1 MTRETQSAGAVVD
14 ADPVDVETETIGQF
28 AIARLDPRTALAE
41 FEAAADMHPKLVKA
55 SIRMTKPQDWIAMGG
70 KVYLQGTGVER
81 MATPWGLVFGEPKVV
96 REDYPDGEFAY
107 IVTGPVGSRRT
118 GVYYQAV
125 QGGRSSRDPF
135 FDAFAA
141 EKPDNFRQLPREE
154 QEDWKKKNRIP
165 PDPMEVRKAAFTNW
179 QTRGASMVT
188 GMRGLT
194 PEDLEREG
202 LTGVKKVEF
211 RSGARGGDA
220 TSGDLKAEATALWN
234 DILKRTGGAIADAKQ
249 VLRDITSYPEK
260 PGQYKAFAGI
270 DTPDAFRDLQKVRM
284 AMNKL
289 KNHPAFGDKAGDRE
303 PGAEG

>member
-1 MTRETQSAGAVVD
+1 MTSQDAGAVVD
-14 ADPVDVETETIGQF
+14 HDTPDVETEMPGQF

-41 FEAAADMHPKLVKA
+41 FEAAAEMHPKLVKA
-55 SIRMTKPQDWIAMGG
+55 SIKMTKPQDWIAMGG

-118 GVYYQAV
+118 GVYYTAV

-135 FDAFAA
+135 FDAFTA

-154 QEDWKKKNRIP
+154 QEDWKRKHRIP

-194 PEDLEREG
+194 LEDVEKEG
-202 LTGVKKVEF
+202 LVGIKKVEF
-211 RSGARGGDA
+211 RSGSKGGDA
-220 TSGDLKAEATALWN
+220 TPGDLKAEATAFWN
-234 DILKRTGGAIADAKQ
+234 ECIRVSGGDLSMAKQ
-249 VLRDITSYPEK
+249 VMRECTSYPAKE
-260 PGQYKAFAGI
+260 GQYAAFAGI
-270 DTPDAFRDLQKVRM
+270 DSPDKFRDVGKVRI
-284 AMNKL
+284 ALNKL
-289 KNHPAFGDKAGDRE
+289 KAHPLYADKKRE
-303 PGAEG
+303 PGGEG